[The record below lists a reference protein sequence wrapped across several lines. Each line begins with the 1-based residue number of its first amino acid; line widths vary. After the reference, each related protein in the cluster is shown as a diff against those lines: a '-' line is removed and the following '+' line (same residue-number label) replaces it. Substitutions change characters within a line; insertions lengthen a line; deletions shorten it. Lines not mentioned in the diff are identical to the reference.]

1 MNTEKL
7 LAEKIASEIQRV
19 GWKSKIVFAQH
30 GEPTLNEKIFE
41 IVAIF
46 RSKLP
51 NTVFHMYS
59 NGYGVAQ
66 NYAEAV
72 KWYRLSAE
80 QGEATAQY
88 NLGYM
93 YEYGRG
99 VAQDYTQAMR
109 WYRQAADQGH
119 KRAIKSY
126 KKLKSKGY

>member
-1 MNTEKL
+1 
-7 LAEKIASEIQRV
+7 
-19 GWKSKIVFAQH
+19 
-30 GEPTLNEKIFE
+30 
-41 IVAIF
+41 
-46 RSKLP
+46 
-51 NTVFHMYS
+51 MYS

-66 NYAEAV
+66 NYAEAL

-109 WYRQAADQGH
+109 WYRQAADQGL
-119 KRAIKSY
+119 KPAIEGY
-126 KKLKSKGY
+126 NYLKSMGY